1 MFKKTY
7 LPVTLISKRVE
18 RRLNLYVKKRFTL
31 CLETPGLVGARVD
44 RIGSVGI

>member
-31 CLETPGLVGARVD
+31 CLETLVSLERGFTE
-44 RIGSVGI
+44 